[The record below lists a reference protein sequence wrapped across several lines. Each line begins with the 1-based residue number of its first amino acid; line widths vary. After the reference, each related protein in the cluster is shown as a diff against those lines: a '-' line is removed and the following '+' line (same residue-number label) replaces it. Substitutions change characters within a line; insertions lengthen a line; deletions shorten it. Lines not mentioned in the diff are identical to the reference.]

1 MWVAGGSVW
10 LPGAALSWEQRD
22 FEDLII
28 HPPDCSCFSTKRPIP
43 LQSGV
48 IKIDVDVSEAR
59 DQLAVSV

>member
-1 MWVAGGSVW
+1 MAGGSVW
-10 LPGAALSWEQRD
+10 QPGAALSSEQRD

-28 HPPDCSCFSTKRPIP
+28 HPPDCSCFSTKRSIL

-48 IKIDVDVSEAR
+48 IKIDVDVSEAK